1 MRYDLNKV
9 VLTEE
14 DQATIL
20 HFLRQARKCGYP
32 SGNEPY
38 YPIIDRIMN
47 NYYDTDE
54 TEGQRVDTRS

>member
-9 VLTEE
+9 ILTEE

-20 HFLRQARKCGYP
+20 HFLRQARECGYP
-32 SGNEPY
+32 SSNEPY

-54 TEGQRVDTRS
+54 TLGKRVN